1 MEKED
6 GFIGRNKGTFFKKI
20 YRFEKDQFLKKVQ
33 KSRHANSLKLQDDI
47 SLHRIGGDRGQRGV
61 SDGYAR
67 PKICGL

>member
-33 KSRHANSLKLQDDI
+33 KSRLAHSLELQDDI
-47 SLHRIGGDRGQRGV
+47 SLHGVGRNRSQRGMRN
-61 SDGYAR
+61 GHAG
-67 PKICGL
+67 PEICSF